1 MIKYKKKLC
10 LGCNTPQ
17 FLFGYKLCKV
27 CYNKKKAAE
36 KKLKANKPR
45 KPIKKVSDKHKNLL
59 NQYGK
64 VRAEFLK
71 ENPCCAVN
79 LPGCSE
85 CHPSLMQVHH
95 RAGRI
100 GPLLLDKTKFLA
112 VCYSCHIFLEAHP
125 LLAYEKGWS
134 ISRIGIDNMDKT
146 EDLN

>member
-1 MIKYKKKLC
+1 MIKHRKKLC
-10 LGCNTPQ
+10 KGCNTEQ
-17 FLFGYKLCKV
+17 YLFGYQLCKV
-27 CYNKKKAAE
+27 CYNRKKIEE
-36 KKLKANKPR
+36 KKLKAVKPR
-45 KPIKKVSDKHKNLL
+45 ARIKQVSDKQKNLL

-64 VRAEFLK
+64 VRAQFLK
-71 ENPCCAVN
+71 EHPCCEVN

-100 GPLLLDKTKFLA
+100 GSLLLDKTKFLA

-134 ISRIGIDNMDKT
+134 ISRIDVDNMDKT
-146 EDLN
+146 EESN